1 MRKLILIFYTLFVCF
16 YTALGGESYLK
27 KVYINDTEFILKETK
42 GLGIISGSIYILG
55 GSVEDPTGKKGLTNL
70 TTKLLLKGSKNYDS
84 YSINKFFEDSGGF
97 ISSVTTEEYSII
109 EFSLK
114 VEDFGKAV
122 EIINDILKNP
132 VFDKEKL
139 KIEIENTKAQIKAKK
154 ESGISYAVEKL
165 REVAFKGTP
174 YETSPLGKEEDLDSI
189 TTDDIKSRW
198 SELYNSSR
206 FVISIVGDIPLKEM
220 EESLKKL
227 KIENKREYKP
237 TLIDISVKNSDCM
250 VFKREGA
257 QSTILLMFNAPKVS
271 KDDYFKFKVFNSILG
286 DGFTSKLFQELREKK
301 GYAYAVGSFY
311 SPKPSFGYMVS
322 YIGTAPEKTEDALK
336 DMKNVID
343 NFDKEVTEEDLKIAK
358 EKIVGTFLMNHQTRL
373 KQANYIGMFE
383 VIGLGYEYD
392 EKFPQ
397 IINSITL
404 NDVIEVYKKYIPA
417 ASTCVIVKP

>member
-1 MRKLILIFYTLFVCF
+1 MER
-16 YTALGGESYLK
+16 
-27 KVYINDTEFILKETK
+27 VYINDTKFILKETK

-55 GSVEDPTGKKGLTNL
+55 GSIEDPEGKKGLTNL

-84 YSINKFFEDSGGF
+84 YIINKFFEDSGGF
-97 ISSVTTEEYSII
+97 ISSTTTDEYSVI

-114 VEDFGKAV
+114 VEDFEKAI

-139 KIEIENTKAQIKAKK
+139 KIEIENTKAQIRAKK
-154 ESGISYAVEKL
+154 ESGISFAIEKL
-165 REVAFKGTP
+165 REVTFKGTP
-174 YETSPLGKEEDLDSI
+174 YETSSLGKEEDLDSI
-189 TTDDIKSRW
+189 TVDDIKSRW
-198 SELYNSSR
+198 NELYNSSR

-220 EESLKKL
+220 KESLKKL

-237 TLIDISVKNSDCM
+237 PLIDISIKNSDCHI
-250 VFKREGA
+250 FKRDGA

-271 KDDYFKFKVFNSILG
+271 KDEYFSFKILNSILG

-311 SPKPSFGYMVS
+311 SPKPSFGYMVA
-322 YIGTAPEKTEDALK
+322 YIGTAPEKTEDAIK
-336 DMKNVID
+336 DMRNVIY

-373 KQANYIGMFE
+373 KQANYLGMFE

-397 IINSITL
+397 IINSVTL
-404 NDVIEVYKKYIPA
+404 NEVIEVYKKYIPA
-417 ASTCVIVKP
+417 GSACVIVEP